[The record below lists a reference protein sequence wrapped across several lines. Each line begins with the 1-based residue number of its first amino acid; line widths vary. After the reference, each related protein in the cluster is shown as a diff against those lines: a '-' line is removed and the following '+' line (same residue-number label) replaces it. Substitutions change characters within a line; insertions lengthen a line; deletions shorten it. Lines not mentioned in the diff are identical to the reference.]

1 MACFGGNRGTKRLS
15 MIKTFNEIYNAIE
28 DYRPVR
34 LAVVNPR
41 SNYIFKALEKAE
53 NNGWIEAIAFTNNE
67 VDKALLDA
75 INAINVGDADLLMKG
90 NIDTATLLKAVM
102 DKKNNLRSNKYLTH
116 VAAIESPNYDRL
128 LLTTD
133 GGVNPILNET
143 IASSIIENVL
153 QVTDALNNIKPN
165 IAMLALIE
173 KISDKLP
180 ETVFANKIATK
191 YQSDSRF
198 TIEGPIALDVAL
210 SQKAAEAKH
219 LQTQISGK
227 TDVFIGPNI
236 TATNFISKMLL
247 SIGESTG
254 GGVIIGSMIPIIL
267 LSRSDTMHTKLNS
280 IALGLLIYH
289 NQYNME

>member
-1 MACFGGNRGTKRLS
+1 
-15 MIKTFNEIYNAIE
+15 MITTFKEIYNSI
-28 DYRPVR
+28 DGYKPLK

-41 SNYIFKALEKAE
+41 SDYILKALEEAE
-53 NNGWIEAIAFTNNE
+53 HNGWIKPLLFTNN
-67 VDKALLDA
+67 DLNKALIDSIVA
-75 INAINVGDADLLMKG
+75 IKNGEADLLMKG
-90 NIDTATLLKAVM
+90 NIDTATLLRAVM
-102 DKKNNLRSNKYLTH
+102 DKQNDLRSNKFLTH

-133 GGVNPILNET
+133 GGVNPVLNEI

-173 KISDKLP
+173 KVSDKLP
-180 ETVFANKIATK
+180 ETVFAHLMAEK
-191 YQSDSRF
+191 YESDSRF

-210 SQKAAEAKH
+210 SIHAAEAKRIDSK
-219 LQTQISGK
+219 ISGK

-247 SIGESTG
+247 NIGDSTG
-254 GGVIIGSMIPIIL
+254 GGVIIGAKIPIIL
-267 LSRSDTMHTKLNS
+267 LSRSDTMQTKLNS

-289 NQYNME
+289 NQFKMEKI